1 MASSTE
7 QVAIRHLHNAGAHF
21 VLCCGK
27 YPAWRGW
34 NRRRPG
40 VETCA
45 GHHAYGQLGVIPW
58 SLKETVWDVDGGDP
72 EELRRRLGPPRVI
85 LDSQSR
91 SGSHQ
96 WYDDIEPRPNSQF
109 QVGGCHG
116 DIRGAGGFV
125 VIAGEQ
131 FTTLLEGMRR
141 TGQFCFQSD
150 LFDAAREL
158 ERAAPDGPRELRRSA
173 LVNPVPLDQAVI
185 GNRNVSLFE
194 AARHQIYPL
203 PVPKDFDQW
212 LITCRN
218 VVYRLANMIEDQAG
232 FQDDMAAIAY
242 SIATWCFN
250 RGGHIQRDHTFN
262 AQFRRGVKRYHGNA
276 KPDTMRAILAR
287 NGRVCDLYD
296 IGWTQAD
303 IAANAGLSQRAV
315 SGIIRKAGHYGFE
328 IERQTIT
335 RAAPW
340 VDQGISR
347 RTWYRRR
354 GENGTK

>member
-7 QVAIRHLHNAGAHF
+7 QAAIRHLHDARAYF
-21 VLCCGK
+21 VLCDGK
-27 YPAWRGW
+27 SPVWRGW

-40 VETCA
+40 VDTCVE
-45 GHHAYGQLGVIPW
+45 HHAHGQLGVVPW

-72 EELRRRLGPPRVI
+72 EELRRRLGPPRVV

-91 SGSHQ
+91 TGTHQ
-96 WYDDIEPRPNSQF
+96 WYDDILPRKNSQF
-109 QVGGCHG
+109 QVGDCHG
-116 DIRGAGGFV
+116 DIRGASGFV
-125 VIAGEQ
+125 VIAGQQ

-141 TGQFCFQSD
+141 TGRFTFQSD
-150 LFDAAREL
+150 LLDAAREL
-158 ERAAPDGPRELRRSA
+158 ERSAPDGPIERRRGA
-173 LVNPVPLDQAVI
+173 LVNPVPLDQAVP

-194 AARHQIYPL
+194 AARHHIYPL
-203 PVPKDFDQW
+203 QVPTDFDEW
-212 LITCRN
+212 LTTCRN
-218 VVYRLANMIEDQAG
+218 VVYRLALRIEEHAG
-232 FQDDMAAIAY
+232 FQDDEADIAY
-242 SIATWCFN
+242 SIATWCWN

-276 KPDTMRAILAR
+276 RPATVRAILSR

-303 IAANAGLSQRAV
+303 IAADAGLSQRAV

-340 VDQGISR
+340 VAEGISR
-347 RTWYRRR
+347 ATWYRR
-354 GENGTK
+354 K